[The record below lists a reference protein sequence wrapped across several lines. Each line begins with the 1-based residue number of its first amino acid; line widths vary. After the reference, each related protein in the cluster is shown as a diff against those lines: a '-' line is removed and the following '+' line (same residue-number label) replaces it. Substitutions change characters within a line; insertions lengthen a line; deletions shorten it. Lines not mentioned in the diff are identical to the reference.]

1 MIQLSN
7 KPSCDWIIWVVPT
20 VVGRKSSD
28 FGRRSFLYQRAVSL
42 DPLSPEK
49 EPNIDV
55 NTPNGAGDNA
65 IALAERHCGLES
77 MISCRDSRLF

>member
-1 MIQLSN
+1 MN
-7 KPSCDWIIWVVPT
+7 K
-20 VVGRKSSD
+20 
-28 FGRRSFLYQRAVSL
+28 LYLFYYQERAFYRFNDPQGHCYNFDTVSL